1 MSDGP
6 RRPPDLCRNDTPVQ
20 VQKGDE
26 GAASRC
32 SLIALLAGTD
42 MDCKNEERS

>member
-1 MSDGP
+1 MIVTLIGSIAAG
-6 RRPPDLCRNDTPVQ
+6 RNDVLVQ

-32 SLIALLAGTD
+32 SLIALLG
-42 MDCKNEERS
+42 RY

>member
-1 MSDGP
+1 MYNGSFGSPDQ
-6 RRPPDLCRNDTPVQ
+6 RRHDVLVQ

-32 SLIALLAGTD
+32 SLIALLD
-42 MDCKNEERS
+42 RY

>member
-1 MSDGP
+1 MIVTLAYSTDVG
-6 RRPPDLCRNDTPVQ
+6 RNQVLMQ

-32 SLIALLAGTD
+32 SLIALLG
-42 MDCKNEERS
+42 RY